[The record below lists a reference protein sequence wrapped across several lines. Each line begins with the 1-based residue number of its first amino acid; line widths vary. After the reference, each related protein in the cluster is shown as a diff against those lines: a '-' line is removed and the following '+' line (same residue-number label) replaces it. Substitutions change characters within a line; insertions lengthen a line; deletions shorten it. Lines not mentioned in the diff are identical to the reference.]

1 MSLQSF
7 TSIHPIIVETFQRW
21 LNCLLINRLIYNGNN
36 LLAVLHLRTCGNA
49 VKQRENSDWFPL
61 LCCNWR
67 IQLGW
72 LLKQRVKRK
81 KSHWW
86 EQDQI
91 DKLYRTYSDIISFI
105 YDDDL
110 VWVKSITNWMWKWSV
125 LMRVNLH
132 GLFKCYKPWSSSRTD
147 PHTFSLFAFSYVRF
161 WLKCIYDLR
170 FTDRQLK
177 VSKYCI

>member
-1 MSLQSF
+1 MCHILWQSDVETF
-7 TSIHPIIVETFQRW
+7 SSEAQMWTAQWHQMTSEGITNQLDSSSGNVSIHPIIVEIFQRW
-21 LNCLLINRLIYNGNN
+21 LNCLSINRWIDNGNN

-49 VKQRENSDWFPL
+49 VKQRENSDWLPL

-86 EQDQI
+86 EQGQI
-91 DKLYRTYSDIISFI
+91 DKLYRTYRDIISFI

-110 VWVKSITNWMWKWSV
+110 VFGKTLGEK
-125 LMRVNLH
+125 H
-132 GLFKCYKPWSSSRTD
+132 
-147 PHTFSLFAFSYVRF
+147 H
-161 WLKCIYDLR
+161 
-170 FTDRQLK
+170 
-177 VSKYCI
+177 